1 MEITTIINNV
11 LSMVV
16 WPVFVGAVVIMF
28 IYAGFLFV
36 SSEGDPTKITKAKM
50 AVIWATVGIV
60 VGILAYS
67 AENIIKTILGE

>member
-1 MEITTIINNV
+1 MEIETILNNV

-16 WPVFVGAVVIMF
+16 WPTFVGAVVIMF

-36 SSEGDPTKITKAKM
+36 SSEGDPSKITKAKS
-50 AVIWATVGIV
+50 AVVWAIVGIV

-67 AENIIKTILGE
+67 AEGIIKSILGQ